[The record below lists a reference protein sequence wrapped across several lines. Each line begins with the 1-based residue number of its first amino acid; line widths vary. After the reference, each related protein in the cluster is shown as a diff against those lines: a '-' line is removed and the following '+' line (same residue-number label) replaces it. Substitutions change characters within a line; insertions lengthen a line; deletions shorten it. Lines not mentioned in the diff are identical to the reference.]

1 MKIKDM
7 KELMVYDKQLR
18 AKAEEVY
25 QKKHDLRKKIEKDKI
40 EISENYWNS
49 AKQEVKIR
57 KEEIDQEIE
66 KNSLFNQSDLEK
78 RKKLLQEKY
87 DENKEEWIEKIVTQS
102 CQ

>member
-1 MKIKDM
+1 M